1 MRKHAIAPAMDML
14 FQGDEAW
21 GTQASDWKEAMVLP
35 ERDAPRIS
43 VVLPVHNGEA
53 YLGQAIESI
62 LAQTFGDFEL
72 ICVDDGSSDA
82 TPTILDRYAKADR
95 RVRII
100 TNRPNKGLP
109 GALNTGFAAAQG
121 ALHCWTSDDNIA
133 RPHMLERLV
142 GALDAN
148 PEAAIAHADYSVI
161 DAKGCVTGFQKVGPV
176 SELLLGNRIGAAFL
190 YRKEVTQALA
200 GYDEALFGV
209 EDYDFWL
216 RAARMFSFVTLNE
229 DLYLY
234 RRHEGSLTDRKAL
247 IIHRLGAQI
256 LRRELALV
264 EDRKLRARALVE
276 HGLASR
282 IDPRIDM
289 LARGLMLSPGL
300 VRGRAGTIL
309 RHLAHHLRRAIIKHI
324 PVTRKTG

>member
-1 MRKHAIAPAMDML
+1 MRECGNRFAMDML
-14 FQGDEAW
+14 FQGAEAW
-21 GTQASDWKEAMVLP
+21 GTQASDWGEATVHP
-35 ERDAPRIS
+35 EREAPRVS

-53 YLGQAIESI
+53 FLDQAIDSI
-62 LAQTFGDFEL
+62 LNQTFDDFEL
-72 ICVDDGSSDA
+72 ICVDDGSSDS
-82 TPTILDRYAKADR
+82 TPSILKRYAQADN

-109 GALNTGFAAAQG
+109 GALNTGFAAARG

-142 GALDAN
+142 AALDAN

-161 DAKGCVTGFQKVGPV
+161 DATGRVTGYQKVGPV

-190 YRKEVTQALA
+190 YRKEVTHTLA
-200 GYDEALFGV
+200 GYDETLFGV

-216 RAARMFSFVTLNE
+216 RAARAFRFVTLNE

-234 RRHEGSLTDRKAL
+234 RRHEASLTDRKAL
-247 IIHRLGAQI
+247 TIHRLGARI

-264 EDRKLRARALVE
+264 EDRQLRARALVE
-276 HGLASR
+276 HGLASW

-289 LARGLMLSPGL
+289 LARGLLLSPAL
-300 VRGRAGTIL
+300 VRGRTGAIL
-309 RHLAHHLRRAIIKHI
+309 RHLAHHLRRA
-324 PVTRKTG
+324 VTRKTG